1 MSFDSRCKD
10 LFSPLHL
17 KQRTNPRMTYQQN
30 RAVSPCPHPPPAG
43 SRNGWTWP
51 PTPPPSQRAA
61 ADPGPKHGE
70 NPVPCKET
78 KPEIKI
84 VRITA
89 FTTTTSLP
97 TRETR
102 SPPPWPTRSPPP
114 SAAPAS
120 HGTPGTYEARGGTL
134 PPQCSPPPPPRA
146 WPQEYLCLKCGADA
160 GKT

>member
-1 MSFDSRCKD
+1 MGISTALSCWNTNKVGSEDSWQETEQGD
-10 LFSPLHL
+10 HHHDDHTHVHL
-17 KQRTNPRMTYQQN
+17 
-30 RAVSPCPHPPPAG
+30 PHG
-43 SRNGWTWP
+43 
-51 PTPPPSQRAA
+51 PPSQRAA

-102 SPPPWPTRSPPP
+102 SPPPWPTRSSPP

-120 HGTPGTYEARGGTL
+120 HETPGTYEARGRTL
-134 PPQCSPPPPPRA
+134 PPQCSPPPPPRGSNGSWRPPTVA
-146 WPQEYLCLKCGADA
+146 
-160 GKT
+160 